1 MQTNDAG
8 ATLKIVPVDTV
19 ITNETEFNDS
29 DEALATDPV
38 LDGSSGTSVV
48 KVVVKAANGTLET
61 YEVKKNL
68 L

>member
-8 ATLKIVPVDTV
+8 ATFKIVPVNTV
-19 ITNETEFNDS
+19 ITTETEFNDS
-29 DEALATDPV
+29 NEAPENAPV

-48 KVVVKAANGTLET
+48 KVVVKAANGALEM